1 MRKIPGPSEG
11 NEHYKFISGTS
22 QLTTHIIINAPS
34 LNQASFEQ
42 YDSFREL
49 GSFSLPRLFINW
61 HFLKTAKVK
70 DSEYC

>member
-11 NEHYKFISGTS
+11 NEHYKFISGTL

-42 YDSFREL
+42 HDSFRDL
-49 GSFSLPRLFINW
+49 GSFLFLLSSL
-61 HFLKTAKVK
+61 T
-70 DSEYC
+70 DTS